1 MLQKYP
7 LALNQNEGLHIL
19 SKWGKEKRKIE
30 NTKRKME
37 NAWYNQEKRD
47 NQAKIE
53 KKKIKDFVLKSMM
66 FPKDNAI
73 GGIWP
78 YG

>member
-1 MLQKYP
+1 M
-7 LALNQNEGLHIL
+7 
-19 SKWGKEKRKIE
+19 KIE

-37 NAWYNQEKRD
+37 NAWHNQEKRD
-47 NQAKIE
+47 NQAKLE